1 MGLDIFAR
9 YRYGRICSVEIFNY
23 DESLLIYED
32 VVIEPR
38 CEKQTVQTA
47 FSATYLD
54 YYFSFRM

>member
-38 CEKQTVQTA
+38 CEKQTVQTT
-47 FSATYLD
+47 FSATYQD
-54 YYFSFRM
+54 YYFSFRI

>member
-38 CEKQTVQTA
+38 CEKQTVQTT
-47 FSATYLD
+47 FSATYQD
-54 YYFSFRM
+54 